1 MTSDIR
7 RLKHPSSCSTLGC
20 MSRLVFIEGKKR
32 HILDISKVFRIG
44 RHPDND
50 LVLKDSQVSRW
61 HAEIR
66 EEKDHYCIID
76 LESLNG
82 TRVNSKR
89 IQQQRLNHGDEIEI
103 GPFRLTWLEKEDV
116 AEKADEQIFSSWDIV
131 KPVKSFTME
140 ELPPIKE
147 GTPPKDFIKSPEKI
161 YLLLQVS
168 RLLNTSHTLEDF
180 LRSTLDMTLSAL
192 GADRGAI
199 LLVEQGELKPCIQR
213 GGEENFG
220 DCLPISST
228 ITSKVLYEGLGVLTT
243 DARFDPRFNQG
254 ESIRG
259 YDVLSVLCVPLWESG
274 TARGV
279 LYLDNHVKAKAF
291 TESDLELVTAV
302 AHQLAVGIRHHET
315 IKKMKEEAVIRHQL
329 EKYHS
334 PDVVDMLMKQI
345 SNSHKFEFAA
355 EERVVTVLFCDIVDF
370 SSLARELKPA
380 ETANLLSHFFDEMTS
395 VIFKHK
401 GSVNKFMGDAVMA
414 LWGAPFSHGNDEERA
429 CRCSADMMRA
439 LYKFLTRIDSS
450 KWFKV
455 RIGINTGEVIAGHIG
470 SLNMLEYT
478 VIGDSV
484 NIAARIQE
492 HAKPNQILIG
502 ERTRRAL
509 GHDFP
514 TVDLGHIQLEKG
526 LNNIKVYELLWKEI
540 PPTL

>member
-1 MTSDIR
+1 MPR
-7 RLKHPSSCSTLGC
+7 V
-20 MSRLVFIEGKKR
+20 VFIEGGKT
-32 HILDISKVFRIG
+32 HTFDIGKVFRIG

-66 EEKDHYCIID
+66 EERDHYRVID

-82 TRVNSKR
+82 TRVNGKR
-89 IQQQRLNHGDEIEI
+89 IQNERLEHGDSIEI
-103 GPFRLTWLEKEDV
+103 GPFKFAWLEKEES
-116 AEKADEQIFSSWDIV
+116 EKVDERVFSSLDIV
-131 KPVKSFTME
+131 KPVKNFTME
-140 ELPPIKE
+140 DLPPIKD
-147 GTPPKDFIKSPEKI
+147 GTPPQDFIKSPEKI

-168 RLLNTSHTLEDF
+168 RLLNSSKTLDDF
-180 LRSTLDMTLSAL
+180 LSSTLDVTLSVL
-192 GADRGAI
+192 GADRGAV
-199 LLVEQGELKPCIQR
+199 LLMEQGELKLCIQR
-213 GGEENFG
+213 GAGARLD
-220 DCLPISST
+220 DCLPVSST
-228 ITSKVLYEGLGVLTT
+228 ITGKVLDEGLGVITS
-243 DARFDPRFNQG
+243 DARFDPRFSQG

-259 YDVLSVLCVPLWESG
+259 YNVLSVLCVPLWESG

-291 TESDLELVTAV
+291 TESDLELVTAI

-315 IKKMKEEAVIRHQL
+315 IKKMKEQAVIRHQL

-345 SNSHKFEFAA
+345 ANSHKFEFTT
-355 EERVVTVLFCDIVDF
+355 EEKVVTVLFCDIVNF
-370 SSLARELKPA
+370 SSLARQLKPA

-414 LWGAPFSHGNDEERA
+414 LWGAPFSSGKDEERA

-439 LYKFLTRIDSS
+439 LYKFLTKIDPSM
-450 KWFKV
+450 WFKV

-478 VIGDSV
+478 VIGDPV

-492 HAKPNQILIG
+492 SAEPNQILIG
-502 ERTRRAL
+502 EGTRAAL
-509 GHDFP
+509 GDEFP
-514 TVDLGHIQLEKG
+514 TVDLGHIRLEKG
-526 LNNIKVYELLWKEI
+526 ESHIKVYELLWKEI
-540 PPTL
+540 PIC